1 MKRKAGRPPLRPIGE
16 TLLIHVRGD
25 EGPPLWAAVVS
36 NSHRLV
42 VRVTTHDPVYHGCL
56 LGEHQFA
63 EVTDQKSR
71 ELYSQVA

>member
-16 TLLIHVRGD
+16 KLLIHVRGD
-25 EGPPLWAAVVS
+25 DGPPLWAVIMA

-42 VRVTTHDPVYHGCL
+42 VRIVTNDPVYRGCI
-56 LGEHQFA
+56 LGEHQFS

-71 ELYSQVA
+71 EMYAAVA